1 MLQRYLRQLGMCGC
15 LWLAL
20 LSRLSAQTPATQP
33 NSGENL
39 NFAMD
44 GDLSFGYNDSFGNEV
59 PSTGNLNFG
68 GTANLKGYYYDP
80 KFLSFNASPYYS
92 QSRLNSNYSSV
103 FDSSGVTASAQFFSG
118 SHTPGSFS
126 YSRSYNREGQFG
138 LPDAGTYSTRG
149 AGQSFGAGWGF
160 AFPKIPS
167 FDIGYNFGDGSS
179 RILGTD
185 VTGNN
190 NYRTLTLGSA
200 YEIKGFLLNAT
211 YLNSHLSETL
221 PEAVNFSELINAE
234 TTQDTRQVN
243 VSHRLSFNG
252 NVHGSFNRT
261 EYTSDFGSSP
271 VHETFDSVSTSV
283 NLSPIHRL
291 TVGTNVSYTE
301 NLAASLLQ
309 SVLPTSPTGIS
320 STAGFSSNSLDVS
333 EVAVYAVTQHLS
345 LQGWLDQ
352 RRQEIFGYE
361 LTSQLYS
368 GGVNYSR
375 DLFGGTL
382 GLYAGI
388 SRYNT
393 SASGAAQTGTTDS
406 ITYARRLDAWTTSAS
421 FHYSRN
427 VESALAAL
435 TQSGYGYSVGVN
447 RMLHGWRWNVS
458 GSGSRNALDGLNTSA
473 TFAQNYSSSLASAKL
488 SFFGSYARSSGNAVQ
503 TGTGLV
509 NSPLLPVVPSS
520 LLILYGGSSYS
531 FGTSVHT
538 TERLNISAAYLNN
551 SYRTQNDQLSS
562 ENRVKQAQ
570 IIGDYFYRQMHFV
583 LGYSYLY
590 QAIGTGGTPANF
602 QTVFAGVTRHF
613 DFF

>member
-1 MLQRYLRQLGMCGC
+1 LQRYLRQLGMCGC

-221 PEAVNFSELINAE
+221 PEAVDFSELINAE
-234 TTQDTRQVN
+234 TIQDTRQVN

-427 VESALAAL
+427 VESAIAAF

-447 RMLHGWRWNVS
+447 RMLHGWRWNLS

-583 LGYSYLY
+583 VGYSYLY

>member
-1 MLQRYLRQLGMCGC
+1 MCGC
-15 LWLAL
+15 LCVAL
-20 LSRLSAQTPATQP
+20 VSRPSAQTPATQA
-33 NSGENL
+33 NTSEDL

-68 GTANLKGYYYDP
+68 GTANVKGYYYDP

-92 QSRLNSNYSSV
+92 QSRLNSNYNSV
-103 FDSSGVTASAQFFSG
+103 FDSSGITASAQFFSG

-138 LPDAGTYSTRG
+138 LPDAGTYRTRG
-149 AGQSFGAGWGF
+149 AGQSFGLGWGF

-185 VTGNN
+185 VTGNS
-190 NYRTLTLGSA
+190 NYRTLNLGLG
-200 YEIKGFLLNAT
+200 YEIKGFLLSAT
-211 YLNSHLSETL
+211 YLNNHLSQNL
-221 PEAVNFSELINAE
+221 PEAVDFSQVINAE
-234 TTQDTRQVN
+234 TTQDTRQVT

-252 NVHGSFNRT
+252 NVHGGFNRT
-261 EYTSDFGSSP
+261 EYTSEVGSSP
-271 VHETFDSVSTSV
+271 VHETFDSVHAGV

-291 TVGTNVSYTE
+291 NVGTNVSYTE

-309 SVLPTSPTGIS
+309 SILPTSPTGIS
-320 STAGFSSNSLDVS
+320 STAGLSSNSLDVS
-333 EVAVYAVTQHLS
+333 EVATYSVTQHLN

-352 RRQEIFGYE
+352 RRQEVFGYE

-368 GGVNYSR
+368 GGANYSR

-393 SASGAAQTGTTDS
+393 SAAGATQTGTTDS
-406 ITYARRLDAWTTSAS
+406 ISYARRLEAWTTSAS

-427 VESALAAL
+427 VESALAAF
-435 TQSGYGYSVGVN
+435 TQSGYGYSIGVN
-447 RMLHGWRWNVS
+447 RVLHGWRWNFS
-458 GSGSRNALDGLNTSA
+458 AAGSRNALDAQNTSA
-473 TFAQNYSSSLASAKL
+473 TFAQNYSSSLAGTKL

-503 TGTGLV
+503 TGAGLV
-509 NSPLLPVVPSS
+509 NSPTPVPILPST
-520 LLILYGGSSYS
+520 LLILYGGDSYS
-531 FGTSVHT
+531 FGTSIHP
-538 TERLNISAAYLNN
+538 TERLNISADYLHND
-551 SYRTQNDQLSS
+551 YTTQNDQLSS

-583 LGYSYLY
+583 AGYSYLY
-590 QAIGTGGTPANF
+590 QAIGTGGRPANF
-602 QTVFAGVTRHF
+602 QTVFVGVTRHF

>member
-1 MLQRYLRQLGMCGC
+1 
-15 LWLAL
+15 
-20 LSRLSAQTPATQP
+20 
-33 NSGENL
+33 
-39 NFAMD
+39 MD
-44 GDLSFGYNDSFGNEV
+44 GDLSFGYNESFGNQV

-68 GTANLKGYYYDP
+68 GTANVKGYYYDP

-92 QSRLNSNYSSV
+92 QSRLNSNYNSV

-138 LPDAGTYSTRG
+138 LPDAGTYRTRG
-149 AGQSFGAGWGF
+149 AGQSFGVGWGF

-190 NYRTLTLGSA
+190 SYRTLSLGSG
-200 YEIKGFLLNAT
+200 YEIKGFLLSAT
-211 YLNSHLSETL
+211 YLNNHLSDDL
-221 PEAVNFSELINAE
+221 PDAVDFSQVINAE

-261 EYTSDFGSSP
+261 EYSSDVGSSL
-271 VHETFDSVSTSV
+271 VHDTFDSVNTGV

-291 TVGTNVSYTE
+291 NVGTNVSYTE

-309 SVLPTSPTGIS
+309 SILPTSPTGIA
-320 STAGFSSNSLDVS
+320 STAGLSSNSLDVS
-333 EVAVYAVTQHLS
+333 ESATYAITQHFN
-345 LQGWLDQ
+345 LQGWFDQ
-352 RRQEIFGYE
+352 RRQEVFGYE

-368 GGVNYSR
+368 GGANYSR

-388 SRYNT
+388 SRYST
-393 SASGAAQTGTTDS
+393 SAAGATQTGTTDS
-406 ITYARRLDAWTTSAS
+406 ISYTRRLDAWTTSAS

-427 VESALAAL
+427 VESALAAF
-435 TQSGYGYSVGVN
+435 TQSGYGYSMGLN
-447 RMLHGWRWNVS
+447 RMLHGWRWNLSVA
-458 GSGSRNALDGLNTSA
+458 GSRNALDSLNTSA
-473 TFAQNYSSSLASAKL
+473 TFAQNYSSSIAGTKV

-509 NSPLLPVVPSS
+509 NTPTPVIVPAA
-520 LLILYGGSSYS
+520 LLILYGGDSYS
-531 FGTSVHT
+531 LGASIHPTG
-538 TERLNISAAYLNN
+538 RLNISADYVRNT
-551 SYRTQNDQLSS
+551 YTTQNDQLSS

-570 IIGDYFYRQMHFV
+570 VIVDYFYRQMHFIG
-583 LGYSYLY
+583 GYSYLY
-590 QAIGTGGTPANF
+590 QAIGTGGTPADF
-602 QTVFAGVTRHF
+602 QTVFIGVTRHF

>member
-1 MLQRYLRQLGMCGC
+1 MLQRFFRKLGICGC
-15 LWLAL
+15 LCVAL
-20 LSRLSAQTPATQP
+20 LSQMPAQTPATQP
-33 NSGENL
+33 SSGENL

-44 GDLSFGYNDSFGNEV
+44 GDLSFGYNNTFGNQV
-59 PSTGNLNFG
+59 PSSGALNFG
-68 GTANLKGYYYDP
+68 GTANVKGYYYDP

-92 QSRLNSNYSSV
+92 QSRLNSNYDSV
-103 FDSSGVTASAQFFSG
+103 FDSTGVTASVQFFSG

-126 YSRSYNREGQFG
+126 YSRSYSREGQFG
-138 LPDAGTYSTRG
+138 LPDAGTYRTRG
-149 AGQSFGAGWGF
+149 SGQSFGIGWGF

-167 FDIGYNFGDGSS
+167 FDVGYNFGDGSS

-185 VTGNN
+185 VTGEN
-190 NYRTLTLGSA
+190 NYRTLTLGA
-200 YEIKGFLLNAT
+200 GYEIKGFLISAT
-211 YLNSHLSETL
+211 YLNNHLSETL
-221 PEAVNFSELINAE
+221 PEAVDFSQLIGTE

-243 VSHRLSFNG
+243 ISHRLSFNG

-261 EYTSDFGSSP
+261 EYTSEFGSSP
-271 VHETFDSVSTSV
+271 VHETFDSVNTGA

-320 STAGFSSNSLDVS
+320 STAGLSSNSLDVS
-333 EVAVYAVTQHLS
+333 EVATYSVTQHFN

-352 RRQEIFGYE
+352 RRQEVFGYD

-368 GGVNYSR
+368 GGANYSQE
-375 DLFGGTL
+375 LFGGTL
-382 GLYAGI
+382 GLYAGV

-393 SASGAAQTGTTDS
+393 SAAGATQTGTTDS
-406 ITYARRLDAWTTSAS
+406 ISYTRRLDAWTTSAS

-427 VESALAAL
+427 VESALAAF
-435 TQSGYGYSVGVN
+435 TQSGYGYSIGVN
-447 RMLHGWRWNVS
+447 RMLHGWRWNFS
-458 GSGSRNALDGLNTSA
+458 GSGNRNALDAANTSA
-473 TFAQNYSSSLASAKL
+473 TFAQNYSTSIAGPKV

-509 NSPLLPVVPSS
+509 NSPTVPIVPSA
-520 LLILYGGSSYS
+520 LLILYGGDSYS
-531 FGTSVHT
+531 VGTSIHP
-538 TERLNISAAYLNN
+538 TERLNISANYLHNT
-551 SYRTQNDQLSS
+551 YTTQNDQLSS

-570 IIGDYFYRQMHFV
+570 IVGDYFYRQMHFV
-583 LGYSYLY
+583 VGYSYLY
-590 QAIGTGGTPANF
+590 QAIGTGGEPANY
-602 QTVFAGVTRHF
+602 QVVFVGVTRHF